1 MFKWLFL
8 ILIYGT
14 SGKYQNKEKPLI
26 RQKKLGLILP
36 MLSLPGLR
44 GLGLCIGCSGT
55 LPHGRQVTPLLC

>member
-14 SGKYQNKEKPLI
+14 SGKYQYKEKPLI

-36 MLSLPGLR
+36 MLSLPDLR
-44 GLGLCIGCSGT
+44 GLGLCIGCGGT
-55 LPHGRQVTPLLC
+55 LQHVRQVTPLLC